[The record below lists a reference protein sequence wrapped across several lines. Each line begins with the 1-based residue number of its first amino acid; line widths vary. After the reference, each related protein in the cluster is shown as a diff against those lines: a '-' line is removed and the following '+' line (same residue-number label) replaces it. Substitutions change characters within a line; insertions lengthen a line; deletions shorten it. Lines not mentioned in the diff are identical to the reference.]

1 MNGWVAWGVSLLL
14 PLGSMAASRATAEL
28 LLLYPEVYPAVLSRG
43 GGGDLLLDSKRAIA
57 QSALPDA
64 PGGVPEE
71 LLGGLP
77 EELPENPSETP
88 SVALPPGPYVLQLSE
103 VATEFP
109 LSLEQVR
116 FEPGALTDT
125 VWGQRRAA
133 RPYRPDQPPYLN
145 GEPSHL
151 VYRIQ
156 VSSPAAGIVV
166 PPGTLKIYS
175 VGGLRAMYVGYRQE
189 LQAMNRVINGL
200 RAILTQRP
208 FYINRPIVV
217 LPPVLGN
224 EVLRSQMEYLRFGEG
239 SGLRFVGVYKY
250 DVSPILS
257 NELVYIF
264 QGLTT
269 DGRYY
274 VSFSQ
279 PLLTSVLPATAPL
292 TADQYDAF
300 VADHE
305 IYLRRV
311 AQQLNLQDSSGFF
324 PNLTLLDDL
333 VRSLRIQ
340 PQ

>member
-1 MNGWVAWGVSLLL
+1 MNGWVVRGLSLLL
-14 PLGSMAASRATAEL
+14 PLGSIAVVGNDFL
-28 LLLYPEVYPAVLSRG
+28 LG
-43 GGGDLLLDSKRAIA
+43 QQRAIA
-57 QSALPDA
+57 QPA
-64 PGGVPEE
+64 PAIDSP
-71 LLGGLP
+71 
-77 EELPENPSETP
+77 ELPES
-88 SVALPPGPYVLQLSE
+88 SSIARPPGPYVLQLSD

-116 FEPGALTDT
+116 FEPGPLTDS
-125 VWGQRRAA
+125 VQGQR

-151 VYRIQ
+151 VYQFQ
-156 VSSPAAGIVV
+156 VPSPAAGIAV

-175 VGGLRAMYVGYRQE
+175 VNGLRAMYAGYRQE
-189 LQAMNRVINGL
+189 LQAMNQVINGL
-200 RAILTQRP
+200 RTILTQRP
-208 FYINRPIVV
+208 FYINRPIGV
-217 LPPVLGN
+217 LPPVSGD

-274 VSFSQ
+274 VSLSQ

-300 VADHE
+300 VADYE
-305 IYLRRV
+305 TYLRRV
-311 AQQLNLQDSSGFF
+311 AQQLNMQDSSGFF
-324 PNLTLLDDL
+324 PNLTLLDSL

>member
-1 MNGWVAWGVSLLL
+1 
-14 PLGSMAASRATAEL
+14 MAR
-28 LLLYPEVYPAVLSRG
+28 
-43 GGGDLLLDSKRAIA
+43 
-57 QSALPDA
+57 
-64 PGGVPEE
+64 
-71 LLGGLP
+71 
-77 EELPENPSETP
+77 
-88 SVALPPGPYVLQLSE
+88 PPGPYVLQLSD

-116 FEPGALTDT
+116 FEPGALTDS
-125 VWGQRRAA
+125 VQGQRRAA

-151 VYRIQ
+151 VYQFQ
-156 VSSPAAGIVV
+156 VPSPAAGIAV

-175 VGGLRAMYVGYRQE
+175 VNGLRAMYAGYRQE
-189 LQAMNRVINGL
+189 LQAMNQVINGL
-200 RAILTQRP
+200 RTILTQRP
-208 FYINRPIVV
+208 FYISRPIAV
-217 LPPVLGN
+217 LPPVSGN
-224 EVLRSQMEYLRFGEG
+224 EVLRSQVEYLRFGSG
-239 SGLRFVGVYKY
+239 NGLRFVGVYKQ

-257 NELVYIF
+257 NEPVYIF

-274 VSFSQ
+274 VSLSQ

-300 VADHE
+300 VADYE
-305 IYLRRV
+305 TYLRRV
-311 AQQLNLQDSSGFF
+311 AQQINLQDGGGFF